1 MTIRHGMKL
10 AEIEA
15 KMDEVQKKRRKA
27 MDAFKAG
34 EMTLQDMRA
43 RLKGL
48 QLSLEGLELQRKKA
62 KR

>member
-48 QLSLEGLELQRKKA
+48 QLSLEELELQRKKA

>member
-1 MTIRHGMKL
+1 MTIRHNMKL

-15 KMDEVQKKRRKA
+15 KMNEVQKKRRKA

-43 RLKGL
+43 KLKGL
-48 QLSLEGLELQRKKA
+48 QLSLDELEWQRKRVK
-62 KR
+62 K